1 MPTVKQMGRRIR
13 ALRTAK
19 KWSQATLA
27 TRAGLTRVYI
37 TRLEAGQY
45 DPTFSTLTALAKAL
59 GVPVTD
65 LLA

>member
-1 MPTVKQMGRRIR
+1 MTLKQMGRRIR

-19 KWSQATLA
+19 HWSQATLA

-45 DPTFSTLTALAKAL
+45 DPTFSTLMALAKAL
-59 GVPVTD
+59 GVRVTK
-65 LLA
+65 LLE